1 MMDCK
6 KQGEITE
13 LRFYLMAFEK
23 GLIVSKP
30 FGDNQKYDFIVDAK
44 GRLSRVQV
52 KSVSMKDKYSRG
64 RMRYRINASFGA
76 SRKQSYS
83 KEIID
88 FLVVFVIPE
97 NAWYVIP
104 VEIISAIKTL
114 GFRPDRNSN
123 GKLEKYREA
132 WNLF

>member
-1 MMDCK
+1 MDCK

-23 GLIVSKP
+23 GLIISKP

-76 SRKQSYS
+76 THKHVYS

-97 NAWYVIP
+97 NTWYVVPIEAIP
-104 VEIISAIKTL
+104 GIKTL
-114 GFRPDRNSN
+114 AFRPDRESK
-123 GKLEKYREA
+123 GKLEIYREA
-132 WNLF
+132 WNLFE